1 MRNERDLRTRRV
13 GCLALAA
20 WLAFGLVSPLL
31 AADGAASDPKPEAMK
46 QRRKKAAQRRRR
58 IIVDNDGNEVVY
70 TLEKATTEALLA
82 ARTTGL
88 VGTQVDT
95 IVYCTWSSGFSFF
108 THNTKVGQVFDC
120 TEKGFSKN
128 KTRDFIEQGADALE
142 IVVDF
147 CRQKGIEIFWS
158 MRMNDTHDAWGGWY
172 SPLLFP
178 KLKKDHPEF
187 LVSSMDRKS
196 KCGGWTAVD
205 YGRKEI
211 RDLAFRF
218 IEEVCQNYDVDG
230 VMLDFFRHPV
240 YFKRHAMGGVVGTEE
255 LDQMTSMIRRVRA
268 MADKV
273 GLERGRPILIAV
285 RTPDSVDYCRAVGL
299 DVVRWMAEDLI
310 DLLVVSGYF
319 RLNPWETSVKLGH
332 KYGVPVYPCL
342 SETRLRDKEASK
354 VRRSLDC
361 YRARAMNVWHSGADG
376 VFMFNYTNP
385 RSPLWRQIGDP
396 KTIATADRV
405 YCTGARGG
413 KVINRWLVGGQRFWN
428 RSPLSPERPRK
439 LDPGKSVTVEL
450 RVGEDV
456 SKGAAGGGTPDLKL
470 ALRVAG
476 LVKAEA
482 LAVKLNGRPLDRGA
496 MSAKQPSAA
505 PKAKP
510 SAKAPVP
517 DAWVE
522 YPLAPSS
529 VRVGVSQ
536 FEVALDRQCKTGI
549 VLKDLLLWVRCGNTR

>member
-1 MRNERDLRTRRV
+1 MRNERNLGTRLAV
-13 GCLALAA
+13 GLALAA
-20 WLAFGLVSPLL
+20 WLALGLVQSLL
-31 AADGAASDPKPEAMK
+31 AADGAAPDPKQEAMK
-46 QRRKKAAQRRRR
+46 QRRKKAAHRRRR

-70 TLEKATTEALLA
+70 TLKKATKEALLA

-108 THNTKVGQVFDC
+108 THDTKVGQVFDC
-120 TEKGFSKN
+120 TEQGFGKN
-128 KTRDFIEQGADALE
+128 KTRDFIEQGADALK

-147 CRQKGIEIFWS
+147 CRGKGIEIFWS

-178 KLKKDHPEF
+178 KLKKEHPEF
-187 LVSSMDRKS
+187 LVSSMNRKS

-218 IEEVCQNYDVDG
+218 IEEVCRNYDVDG
-230 VMLDFFRHPV
+230 VMLDFLRHPV
-240 YFKRHAMGGVVGTEE
+240 YFKRHAMGSVVGSEE
-255 LDQMTSMIRRVRA
+255 LDQMTSMMRRVRT

-273 GLERGRPILIAV
+273 GLERGRPILVAV
-285 RTPDSVDYCRAVGL
+285 RTPDSVDYSRAMGL
-299 DVVRWMAEDLI
+299 DVVRWMAEDLV

-342 SETRLRDKEASK
+342 SETRLRDKEANK
-354 VRRSLDC
+354 IRRSLDC
-361 YRARAMNVWHSGADG
+361 YRARAANVWHSGADG
-376 VFMFNYTNP
+376 VFMFNYTDP
-385 RSPLWRQIGDP
+385 RSPLWRQVGDP
-396 KTIATADRV
+396 KTLATADRM
-405 YCTGARGG
+405 YCTGARGVS
-413 KVINRWLVGGQRFWN
+413 VINRWLVGGQRFLN

-439 LDPGKSVTVEL
+439 LEPGKPVTVEL

-456 SKGAAGGGTPDLKL
+456 SKGAAGGASPDVKL
-470 ALRVAG
+470 ALRISG
-476 LVKAEA
+476 PVKVEA
-482 LAVKLNGRPLDRGA
+482 LSVKLNGRPLDRGS

-510 SAKAPVP
+510 SAKAAPP
-517 DAWVE
+517 DAWVA
-522 YPLAPSS
+522 YPLAPSF
-529 VRVGVSQ
+529 VRPGVNR
-536 FEVALDRQCKTGI
+536 FELALDRQSKAGA
-549 VLKDLLLWVRCGNTR
+549 VLKDLLLWVRCGNAR